1 MPQEADRDEEASERP
16 AGDGEPPLA
25 IRTRWVRERM
35 QDSEVERLLDEAG
48 AKGPAAGFE
57 AVREPVALAVERI
70 AGLARSTT
78 EEIRRK
84 AKHFAVASL
93 ASAAIGVAAIFIAL
107 SVPAYAGPA
116 MVIAAAEL
124 VSVVV
129 LRTFQRRL
137 ASDLLAVAELESRS
151 TERLAAAR
159 TTAELEDLTGEIR
172 LEMAGM
178 GPAGTVPPAR

>member
-1 MPQEADRDEEASERP
+1 MPGEADRELGVGERP
-16 AGDGEPPLA
+16 AGDGPPLA

-35 QDSEVERLLDEAG
+35 RDPEVERLLDEAR

-57 AVREPVALAVERI
+57 ALREPVARAIERI
-70 AGLARSTT
+70 AGAARSTT

-84 AKHFAVASL
+84 AKLFAMASL
-93 ASAAIGVAAIFIAL
+93 TSAAIGVAAIFAAL
-107 SVPAYAGPA
+107 SLPAYAAPA
-116 MVIAAAEL
+116 MIIAAAEL

-137 ASDLLAVAELESRS
+137 ASDLLAVAELEGGL

-159 TTAELEDLTGEIR
+159 TPGDLEALGGEIR
-172 LEMAGM
+172 REVADL
-178 GPAGTVPPAR
+178 GPGGTIQPAR

>member
-1 MPQEADRDEEASERP
+1 MSGETDREEGASERP

-25 IRTRWVRERM
+25 IRTGWVRERM
-35 QDSEVERLLDEAG
+35 RDPDVERLLDEAR
-48 AKGPAAGFE
+48 ARGPAAGTE
-57 AVREPVALAVERI
+57 ALREPVARAVERI
-70 AGLARSTT
+70 AGAVPSTT

-84 AKHFAVASL
+84 AKLLAVASL
-93 ASAAIGVAAIFIAL
+93 ISAAIGVSAIFLAL

-137 ASDLLAVAELESRS
+137 ASDLLAVAELASRF
-151 TERLAAAR
+151 TERLEAAR
-159 TTAELEDLTGEIR
+159 TPADLQKLAE
-172 LEMAGM
+172 EMKVELSRA
-178 GPAGTVPPAR
+178 